1 MAVIPYRSTN
11 PAGEHRAGYPSQ
23 ANAIPA
29 KAVALPSAT
38 RAAASKRK
46 PSDSHAGFISAV
58 EATRLLGIRPQ
69 TLYAYVSRGWI
80 SSTALPG
87 RKERLYSREDVE
99 RVRRRSDARAG
110 HGAVAAAAMDWG
122 EPIFSTSITEITLQG
137 PCYRGHPAITLI
149 RQQHSFEAVAELLWV
164 GTLPTEAPNWPVQR
178 PSKALLNLS
187 DIISA
192 LAPRTNILET
202 FATVL
207 LVLGLRRGSTA
218 QRVAGGKT
226 LQAARETLQAL
237 VACLGL
243 IGPGRQFRPMR
254 QGETI
259 LQALMTSLGVTAQH
273 ENREALRA
281 ILILLADHELSPG
294 TFCARV
300 VASGGGSLQSCLAS
314 ALCATSGVDVGSMY
328 QQVERLLGRTRS
340 ASVLMRRAHELMDR
354 GQNVPGFQHPLY
366 PDGDPRAAEFL
377 DIARR
382 RTDPLPQSRA
392 IFEFIDQ
399 MRRSANM
406 HPRQELAM
414 VVLNRSLGL
423 PAEAAPALFSLSR
436 LAGWVAHVLE
446 QRSEG
451 RLLRP
456 RAKFS
461 ASQTAPPPP

>member
-1 MAVIPYRSTN
+1 M
-11 PAGEHRAGYPSQ
+11 
-23 ANAIPA
+23 
-29 KAVALPSAT
+29 
-38 RAAASKRK
+38 
-46 PSDSHAGFISAV
+46 
-58 EATRLLGIRPQ
+58 
-69 TLYAYVSRGWI
+69 
-80 SSTALPG
+80 
-87 RKERLYSREDVE
+87 
-99 RVRRRSDARAG
+99 
-110 HGAVAAAAMDWG
+110 
-122 EPIFSTSITEITLQG
+122 
-137 PCYRGHPAITLI
+137 
-149 RQQHSFEAVAELLWV
+149 
-164 GTLPTEAPNWPVQR
+164 
-178 PSKALLNLS
+178 
-187 DIISA
+187 
-192 LAPRTNILET
+192 
-202 FATVL
+202 L